1 MRRVGRG
8 AQAERGACDLARDGE
23 FPGVRAFLRLG
34 RILEG
39 EIVTEFPV
47 VDIAQILRLCA
58 FRQRGRSRQHVAL
71 IERVA
76 VRHGI
81 VRHAPRGPVFHHRAV
96 LLYRDGEGRGVL
108 DVQRARRH
116 AGEHAAD
123 GRVRRDGRIGASQGL
138 AVQRIG
144 SEGPAD
150 IRCIG
155 KMEHRAEGHS
165 LACIGG
171 DRTALRLRDAD
182 GVGRRAALSL
192 PRQNGIA
199 SLHGGI
205 GRAVAVQRVNELLRT
220 HVRLRHSRDG
230 DDTRERRAA
239 VPAVRGRIV
248 VAALEIIA
256 VRDGVAAVVVAADGA
271 ASLAAARV
279 DRAGVIA
286 VINVQP
292 AVAAADAARRAG
304 IARRDRAGVVA
315 VDDCSLAPAR
325 ADDAADALGVRV
337 FDGGVIRA
345 VLQIDARGD
354 AAGAADDAADHAAA
368 VDAAADG
375 EIAHGRG
382 RFRCGL
388 AVIEVAHVADEA
400 DALRIGIALFGIAV
414 AEQVRDAVALPVE
427 RAVEICHDHTL
438 RVVTVHRIQAADRRP
453 VARAA
458 HIEVGRQIDSLVREI
473 MCGIADIGRAVLAA
487 AARADEQI
495 VVDPRGD
502 ELAAVAL
509 DAVVRRARVDLP
521 VDEGRKARE
530 LCRRVDGKHRLR
542 CVIP

>member
-1 MRRVGRG
+1 M
-8 AQAERGACDLARDGE
+8 
-23 FPGVRAFLRLG
+23 
-34 RILEG
+34 
-39 EIVTEFPV
+39 
-47 VDIAQILRLCA
+47 
-58 FRQRGRSRQHVAL
+58 
-71 IERVA
+71 
-76 VRHGI
+76 
-81 VRHAPRGPVFHHRAV
+81 
-96 LLYRDGEGRGVL
+96 
-108 DVQRARRH
+108 
-116 AGEHAAD
+116 
-123 GRVRRDGRIGASQGL
+123 
-138 AVQRIG
+138 
-144 SEGPAD
+144 
-150 IRCIG
+150 
-155 KMEHRAEGHS
+155 
-165 LACIGG
+165 
-171 DRTALRLRDAD
+171 
-182 GVGRRAALSL
+182 
-192 PRQNGIA
+192 
-199 SLHGGI
+199 
-205 GRAVAVQRVNELLRT
+205 
-220 HVRLRHSRDG
+220 
-230 DDTRERRAA
+230 
-239 VPAVRGRIV
+239 
-248 VAALEIIA
+248 
-256 VRDGVAAVVVAADGA
+256 AADGA
-271 ASLAAARV
+271 AALAAARV

-292 AVAAADAARRAG
+292 AVAAADAARRTG
-304 IARRDRAGVVA
+304 IDRRDRAGVVA
-315 VDDCSLAPAR
+315 VDDRALAPAR
-325 ADDAADALGVRV
+325 ADDAADALGVRI

-375 EIAHGRG
+375 EIAHGWG

-458 HIEVGRQIDSLVREI
+458 HVEVGRQADGLVREI

-530 LCRRVDGKHRLR
+530 LCGRVEIKRRLR
-542 CVIP
+542 CIIPRDVDRAVPDRGGKILRPHGVGPGGTVKGIGIAGRRLLDRSKEVAPVGQLTAHRRKVIARAALQRSGHPLRSSCAGHEAQQQAKGKDPAEKSFHSMSSVTIRLRTVPRSVGTSARMA